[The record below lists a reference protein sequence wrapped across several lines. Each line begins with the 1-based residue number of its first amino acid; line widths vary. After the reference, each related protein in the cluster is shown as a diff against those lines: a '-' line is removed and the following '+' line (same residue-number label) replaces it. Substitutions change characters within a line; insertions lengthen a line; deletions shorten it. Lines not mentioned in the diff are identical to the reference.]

1 MNKNGICLT
10 QCNPL
15 NATYFIL
22 ARFRLTH
29 AGIIY
34 ITFLCALYRR
44 RFLPPILLGFPSTM
58 LPPVTIYLQ
67 APDSQPGLHLIAQ
80 AARMREARMTC
91 ASKDYSVRCK
101 VRQPFSHSQRSI
113 CAGRTTI
120 LKTSKRSRHRT
131 DGQSWRSAGSPSRPG
146 GRGDQIKI

>member
-1 MNKNGICLT
+1 MGV
-10 QCNPL
+10 
-15 NATYFIL
+15 
-22 ARFRLTH
+22 
-29 AGIIY
+29 
-34 ITFLCALYRR
+34 
-44 RFLPPILLGFPSTM
+44 
-58 LPPVTIYLQ
+58 PPVTIYLQ
-67 APDSQPGLHLIAQ
+67 VPDSQPGLHLIAQ

-131 DGQSWRSAGSPSRPG
+131 DGIGNEIGWQHPL
-146 GRGDQIKI
+146 QIHTGEKIT